1 MKNFGKE
8 MKDGAI
14 CSAKIGACA
23 FVFYTA
29 LTLASYVLKLG
40 KSSEDG
46 LEPDAKQSGEPLEGA
61 AKQHSRDILTM
72 KLIIMDNELKRE
84 RVTILTALVVLIVGF
99 IWGISNKVLDNVEK

>member
-14 CSAKIGACA
+14 CSAKIGACT

-40 KSSEDG
+40 SKSSYDG
-46 LEPDAKQSGEPLEGA
+46 LEPDAK
-61 AKQHSRDILTM
+61 
-72 KLIIMDNELKRE
+72 
-84 RVTILTALVVLIVGF
+84 
-99 IWGISNKVLDNVEK
+99 

>member
-40 KSSEDG
+40 KSS
-46 LEPDAKQSGEPLEGA
+46 
-61 AKQHSRDILTM
+61 
-72 KLIIMDNELKRE
+72 
-84 RVTILTALVVLIVGF
+84 
-99 IWGISNKVLDNVEK
+99 

>member
-14 CSAKIGACA
+14 CSAKIGACT

-40 KSSEDG
+40 SKSSEDG
-46 LEPDAKQSGEPLEGA
+46 LEPDAKQSGEPLES

>member
-46 LEPDAKQSGEPLEGA
+46 LEPVAKQSWEPLEC
-61 AKQHSRDILTM
+61 AKQHSSEILTM

>member
-14 CSAKIGACA
+14 CSAKIGACT

-40 KSSEDG
+40 SKSSEDG
-46 LEPDAKQSGEPLEGA
+46 LEPDAKQSGEPLES
-61 AKQHSRDILTM
+61 AK
-72 KLIIMDNELKRE
+72 
-84 RVTILTALVVLIVGF
+84 
-99 IWGISNKVLDNVEK
+99 